1 MKEYVIRP
9 IPLSEAPRDK
19 AHWTYR
25 VGYGQPSSM
34 CSYVWYIEGSEPK
47 VLVDVGCT
55 LEAFLSRG
63 SNQTEIKSLE
73 DGLAKLGLKPEDIDI
88 VIMTHLHF
96 DHVEYA
102 YKFTN
107 ARFFVQKKELDYAL
121 NPHQLFRG
129 VYKPWMFKDLN
140 FEVID
145 GDKEIMDGIRVML
158 TPGHSPGGQS
168 VAINT
173 HQGIAIITGFCCIMA
188 NFEPPPELVAEGYEV
203 MASGSHTNAEH
214 AYDSALRVKKE
225 ADIIVAVHD
234 VAFEDRD
241 SIP

>member
-1 MKEYVIRP
+1 
-9 IPLSEAPRDK
+9 
-19 AHWTYR
+19 
-25 VGYGQPSSM
+25 M
-34 CSYVWYIEGSEPK
+34 CCYVWYIEGSESK
-47 VLVDVGCT
+47 VLVDVGCA
-55 LEAFLSRG
+55 LETFLARG
-63 SNQTEIKSLE
+63 VKHTEIQSLE

-88 VIMTHLHF
+88 VIITHLHF

-107 ARFFVQKKELDYAL
+107 AKFIVQKKELDYAL
-121 NPHQLFRG
+121 NPHQLFRDT
-129 VYKPWMFKDLN
+129 YKPWLFKDLN
-140 FEVID
+140 YEVVD